1 MAESCA
7 KEKLIDELNDWKN
20 GKPGIPGA
28 EARMLSIE
36 GKLKDNGEL
45 GIMTKVSKLWEKHIN
60 YETTNENNKES
71 KAIRLLVALTLLSV
85 AAQVL
90 TIFV

>member
-1 MAESCA
+1 MEHCN

-28 EARMLSIE
+28 EARMLSVE

-60 YETTNENNKES
+60 NETTNENRKES
-71 KAIRLLVALTLLSV
+71 KAIKLLVALALLSFIG
-85 AAQVL
+85 QIL
-90 TIFV
+90 TVFV